1 MTIEKV
7 IEHIFYTPYNTN
19 KAILTS
25 MLKQLILSYGG
36 NPEGQMNLV
45 SCLNIL
51 FMMAVLKHENI
62 Y

>member
-36 NPEGQMNLV
+36 NPDEPGQPDEPG
-45 SCLNIL
+45 
-51 FMMAVLKHENI
+51 VLPEHIVYDGGVEI
-62 Y
+62 

>member
-36 NPEGQMNLV
+36 NPEGPDEPG
-45 SCLNIL
+45 
-51 FMMAVLKHENI
+51 VLPEYI
-62 Y
+62 VYDGGVET